1 MDNDLVYNRVEQSP
15 RFRELI
21 DKRSRFAWQLTIVM
35 LAIYFAFILVVAF
48 APGVLG
54 ASVAGGVVT
63 WGIPVGIAV
72 IVAAVRRGDAVSA
85 EDHTDAQGRGQQAD
99 PPDETTG

>member
-72 IVAAVRRGDAVSA
+72 IVAAFAL
-85 EDHTDAQGRGQQAD
+85 
-99 PPDETTG
+99 TGVYVARANSEFDRLTRQIVEESK